1 MAERDFW
8 SSLKSGFAESFADR
22 DSAATD
28 ADGSASSTAAVAMTV
43 RLAKPLGV
51 VLEEMDAGG
60 VFVER
65 ILVGGHAQRTGDLQL
80 GDVLCAIG
88 ERECR
93 FMDVDAVC
101 DLIEDSAAAGFSA
114 SIERQPL
121 PAGWRE
127 ATADSGKPYYY
138 RRGDG
143 SSTQWER
150 PGASSAAA
158 PPLPPPPTVEAVST
172 AAPEAPESPESTP
185 ARPFGNLPNP
195 FAAAPPPAAPPSTT
209 SALPLPSV
217 APPGPRG
224 FRSRLEEKMAELR
237 ERDAAA
243 RGDAD
248 AEARE
253 RARRIEQLRERQDY
267 LRAVL
272 PELEE
277 QVEGRLEEAKAAA
290 RAEEED
296 EEATEAAF
304 SGGTVTMRLP
314 EDVVPGQ
321 TCSATLPGGWQVQF
335 TAPADAKPG
344 MLVPMKL
351 EAQPLQQ
358 EDEE

>member
-1 MAERDFW
+1 
-8 SSLKSGFAESFADR
+8 
-22 DSAATD
+22 
-28 ADGSASSTAAVAMTV
+28 
-43 RLAKPLGV
+43 
-51 VLEEMDAGG
+51 
-60 VFVER
+60 
-65 ILVGGHAQRTGDLQL
+65 
-80 GDVLCAIG
+80 
-88 ERECR
+88 
-93 FMDVDAVC
+93 
-101 DLIEDSAAAGFSA
+101 
-114 SIERQPL
+114 
-121 PAGWRE
+121 
-127 ATADSGKPYYY
+127 
-138 RRGDG
+138 
-143 SSTQWER
+143 
-150 PGASSAAA
+150 
-158 PPLPPPPTVEAVST
+158 
-172 AAPEAPESPESTP
+172 
-185 ARPFGNLPNP
+185 
-195 FAAAPPPAAPPSTT
+195 
-209 SALPLPSV
+209 
-217 APPGPRG
+217 
-224 FRSRLEEKMAELR
+224 MAELR

-253 RARRIEQLRERQDY
+253 RALRIEQLRERQDY